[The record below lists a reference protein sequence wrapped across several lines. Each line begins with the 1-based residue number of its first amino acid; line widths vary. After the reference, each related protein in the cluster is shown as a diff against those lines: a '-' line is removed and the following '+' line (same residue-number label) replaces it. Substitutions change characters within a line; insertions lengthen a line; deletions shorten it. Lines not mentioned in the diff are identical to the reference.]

1 MHLCFFVVEKVLGA
15 HKWLTSGGRLG
26 RKWRLIRC
34 RCEAGTLRSTA
45 APQRACSN
53 FSYLRVLVETRA
65 CPSATPSED
74 RPVELQQAL
83 DYVDRPAPTR
93 SACLHFLNNWT
104 IAQNWNWFHSPQTS
118 GRVMLSAKTQPTVS
132 CWIKPFN
139 FPYLRPPPLNSST
152 HPKGAWV
159 EVKRSRLALSRNI
172 TLTGAPLKY
181 WHVNIMYLSD
191 SNLQNTFCPASD
203 VYPSVFC
210 QFSSFLNLDLQYL
223 RTGSSIWNVALR
235 TDRTPFPYGFQ
246 WKKKIFILFL
256 LLPYVQGLR
265 M

>member
-1 MHLCFFVVEKVLGA
+1 
-15 HKWLTSGGRLG
+15 
-26 RKWRLIRC
+26 
-34 RCEAGTLRSTA
+34 
-45 APQRACSN
+45 
-53 FSYLRVLVETRA
+53 
-65 CPSATPSED
+65 
-74 RPVELQQAL
+74 
-83 DYVDRPAPTR
+83 
-93 SACLHFLNNWT
+93 
-104 IAQNWNWFHSPQTS
+104 
-118 GRVMLSAKTQPTVS
+118 MLSAKTQPTVS
-132 CWIKPFN
+132 RWIKPFH

-159 EVKRSRLALSRNI
+159 EVKRSRPALSRNI
-172 TLTGAPLKY
+172 TLTGAPLKR

-265 M
+265 MWFLWLNLTVRSVEAHHIVHVLSHIWQCIFPFFDVGGSCT